1 MYIVTYM
8 LLFLSIKMVDCLVI
22 TDMISS
28 DVFEMVITWY
38 DFNKIQVILS
48 LNIRD
53 INGKRNKL
61 TFYRMNIK

>member
-1 MYIVTYM
+1 
-8 LLFLSIKMVDCLVI
+8 MVDCLVI